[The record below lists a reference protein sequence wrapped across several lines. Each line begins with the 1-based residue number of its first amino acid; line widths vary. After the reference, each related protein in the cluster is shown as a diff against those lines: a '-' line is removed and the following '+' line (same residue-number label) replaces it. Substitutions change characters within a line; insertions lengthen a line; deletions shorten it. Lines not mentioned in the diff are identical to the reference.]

1 MRETVIINVT
11 TPTHSDFAK
20 HLFREQAESRFDRK
34 PASVQITEVDMQDPE
49 MVRMF
54 NAKAGRFHRV
64 TQDQDY
70 TKGMLGVF
78 ARAYGGSEVKTTPET
93 TTEEEWKQGWELVK
107 QKYPEYT
114 NQEPT
119 LKRIPIPYSRD
130 LDGTFFRPA
139 RQLGKTRATKTLR
152 EQLS

>member
-1 MRETVIINVT
+1 MIINVT

-20 HLFREQAESRFDRK
+20 HLFQEQSESRFDRK
-34 PASVQITEVDMQDPE
+34 PASVQITEVDPTDTE

-64 TQDQDY
+64 TRVTGQDPAQDPAQDPVQDQDY

-78 ARAYGGSEVKTTPET
+78 AQAYGGSEVKTTPET
-93 TTEEEWKQGWELVK
+93 TTEEEWELVK

-119 LKRIPIPYSRD
+119 LKRTPSSTPE
-130 LDGTFFRPA
+130 T
-139 RQLGKTRATKTLR
+139 
-152 EQLS
+152 